1 MPSSA
6 HLPSPSPL
14 DSSSFAAPTSSP
26 SASAARPR
34 PTTPRG
40 QRTRQMIIE
49 RTAAVFDSQGF
60 AAATLNQLVASA
72 GLTRGAFYFHFDSK
86 DALAEAI
93 VQTQQ
98 ERWEPVVEELIRN
111 EPDRLRRLIAITF
124 RSGTL
129 FQGDVVMRAGSRLM
143 TERSLIRRE
152 LWESYP
158 WWLRSVQQLLADAA
172 EELNVDP
179 TLATDTWPPRD
190 QIPDGVSPGVAAL
203 SENLVASWIGLQQQ
217 ATVTGQN
224 DFAERLRVSWL
235 ATLPW
240 LCKDAARCDELTELV
255 EELTVTMRAAGAITL
270 ADAISTE

>member
-14 DSSSFAAPTSSP
+14 DSSLSSSSP
-26 SASAARPR
+26 GSRPR

-40 QRTRQMIIE
+40 QRTRQLIIE

-60 AAATLNQLVASA
+60 AAATLNQLVAST

-93 VQTQQ
+93 VRTQQ

-129 FQGDVVMRAGSRLM
+129 FQGDVVMRAG
-143 TERSLIRRE
+143 T
-152 LWESYP
+152 
-158 WWLRSVQQLLADAA
+158 
-172 EELNVDP
+172 
-179 TLATDTWPPRD
+179 
-190 QIPDGVSPGVAAL
+190 
-203 SENLVASWIGLQQQ
+203 
-217 ATVTGQN
+217 
-224 DFAERLRVSWL
+224 
-235 ATLPW
+235 
-240 LCKDAARCDELTELV
+240 
-255 EELTVTMRAAGAITL
+255 
-270 ADAISTE
+270 

>member
-14 DSSSFAAPTSSP
+14 DSSSSPTSP
-26 SASAARPR
+26 PQTRPL

-49 RTAAVFDSQGF
+49 RTAVVFDSQGF
-60 AAATLNQLVASA
+60 AAATLNQLVAST

-129 FQGDVVMRAGSRLM
+129 FQGDVVMRAGTRLM

-158 WWLRSVQQLLADAA
+158 WWLGSVQQLLAEAVD
-172 EELNVDP
+172 ELNVDP

-190 QIPDGVSPGVAAL
+190 QIAEGVSPGVAAL
-203 SENLVASWIGLQQQ
+203 AENL
-217 ATVTGQN
+217 
-224 DFAERLRVSWL
+224 
-235 ATLPW
+235 
-240 LCKDAARCDELTELV
+240 
-255 EELTVTMRAAGAITL
+255 
-270 ADAISTE
+270 